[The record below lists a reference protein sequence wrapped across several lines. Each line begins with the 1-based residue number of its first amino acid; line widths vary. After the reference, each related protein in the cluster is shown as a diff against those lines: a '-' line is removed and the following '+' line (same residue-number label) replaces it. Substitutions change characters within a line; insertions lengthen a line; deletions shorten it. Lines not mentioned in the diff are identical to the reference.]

1 MNSSGVATMDRMAWR
16 ARRGTRRMA
25 GLAQPASSV
34 IANISNI
41 GFIGF
46 FVFMLTMGIA
56 LLRSR
61 SKADELTQASTQ
73 TPS

>member
-1 MNSSGVATMDRMAWR
+1 
-16 ARRGTRRMA
+16 
-25 GLAQPASSV
+25 V
-34 IANISNI
+34 IASISNI

-56 LLRSR
+56 QLRRR
-61 SKADELTQASTQ
+61 SKTDELTQAATQ

>member
-1 MNSSGVATMDRMAWR
+1 
-16 ARRGTRRMA
+16 MA